1 MCTASGQIVQY
12 QITSHLSL
20 VFLLSH
26 ILYKL
31 IECLDDI
38 LFLEIFQQF
47 CKNSVYTKRVC
58 LCRSLRAKKK
68 INDFWLDQVKWPH
81 RGVNGKKEGWSV
93 ELCELSE
100 CMTQQGTEE
109 FDHWHQMDS
118 GKHLQH
124 LGILFRLSRVT
135 FSTSFITSLSRQT
148 RRVEQSKKHREA
160 QSFVETFG

>member
-58 LCRSLRAKKK
+58 LCRNLRAKKK
-68 INDFWLDQVKWPH
+68 INDFWLDQVK
-81 RGVNGKKEGWSV
+81 
-93 ELCELSE
+93 
-100 CMTQQGTEE
+100 
-109 FDHWHQMDS
+109 
-118 GKHLQH
+118 
-124 LGILFRLSRVT
+124 
-135 FSTSFITSLSRQT
+135 
-148 RRVEQSKKHREA
+148 
-160 QSFVETFG
+160 